1 MKREFHPQLL
11 NRSMQGMC
19 RAARK
24 EEEQEKKLAELVTLV
39 IFEKGGK
46 WYVNIMSSL

>member
-1 MKREFHPQLL
+1 
-11 NRSMQGMC
+11 MQGMC